1 MKAFRLQKTKE
12 QAKTFR
18 AIVLFSGTS
27 FSYSSSEILFSQ
39 VLVSGL
45 VGKERHWNISNLLKI
60 TMQD

>member
-45 VGKERHWNISNLLKI
+45 VGKERH
-60 TMQD
+60 